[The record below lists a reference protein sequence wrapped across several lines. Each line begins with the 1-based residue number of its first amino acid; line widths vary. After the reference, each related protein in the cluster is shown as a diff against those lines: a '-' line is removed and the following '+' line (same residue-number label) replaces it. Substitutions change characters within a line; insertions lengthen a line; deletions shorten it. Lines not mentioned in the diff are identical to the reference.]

1 MIRRLISSM
10 VWQNFGPKWRSSKY
24 LHMDVA
30 NILYVSV
37 ALTTYVSY
45 EGRRKRFI
53 SCCLTSGL
61 AGRHLVS
68 SRKARLVYK
77 FCKAMYYISVTK
89 LQKKLTPKG
98 RLTLLL
104 DFLRQRPSPP
114 NNTCV
119 RVRRRDFVIFK
130 SHSEGNIVQPLYAL
144 H

>member
-37 ALTTYVSY
+37 TLTTYVSY

-61 AGRHLVS
+61 AGHHLVS
-68 SRKARLVYK
+68 SLDVSCLYVCAWLRFVN
-77 FCKAMYYISVTK
+77 
-89 LQKKLTPKG
+89 
-98 RLTLLL
+98 LLHL
-104 DFLRQRPSPP
+104 
-114 NNTCV
+114 
-119 RVRRRDFVIFK
+119 K
-130 SHSEGNIVQPLYAL
+130 
-144 H
+144 